1 MQMYDQEGWSCFLG
15 KCDFRESHFPPS
27 CNFTRKPGYE
37 STLEKQ
43 WLVGYLLPI
52 RGKRSTGKMSM
63 LSAAALLDELM
74 GVDRDRAPNEKK
86 TALHWS
92 DPQVIFGYFYSSLL
106 LVICLV
112 RFVDKTNADSKL
124 VSFTFQVC
132 KYFLCGFCPSQ
143 LFVNTRS
150 DLG

>member
-1 MQMYDQEGWSCFLG
+1 MIRKDGVAFSESVISVKATSRHLVISPENLG
-15 KCDFRESHFPPS
+15 
-27 CNFTRKPGYE
+27 TRAH
-37 STLEKQ
+37 
-43 WLVGYLLPI
+43 WRRLVGYLLPI

-124 VSFTFQVC
+124 LSFTFQVC

>member
-1 MQMYDQEGWSCFLG
+1 
-15 KCDFRESHFPPS
+15 
-27 CNFTRKPGYE
+27 
-37 STLEKQ
+37 
-43 WLVGYLLPI
+43 
-52 RGKRSTGKMSM
+52 M